1 MQQFLRQYLSS
12 RSEVARV
19 AYVQLGTFDKND
31 LAVCRTN
38 EQLLLDIFNWGM
50 FNLKMFEMKKSRFIN
65 DEKDY
70 CIS

>member
-12 RSEVARV
+12 RSDVARV

-38 EQLLLDIFNWGM
+38 EQLLPDIFNWVV
-50 FNLKMFEMKKSRFIN
+50 FNLKMFEMKNSSFIN
-65 DEKDY
+65 IKKD
-70 CIS
+70 